1 MTEQVQNPIKSK
13 LSANQIK
20 FAKWLAL
27 PSAKRKPKTQAELS
41 DTLKVN
47 CATLSVWK
55 TIPEFRA
62 RVDEEIARWADE
74 EDAEVIEAMILTAQ
88 TPGKDG
94 TADRKLYLQWRGK
107 LVEKIAQ
114 TDTKGNDIEPG
125 STKELLSSKI
135 ATLALRKAQ
144 EQEQESPGT

>member
-1 MTEQVQNPIKSK
+1 LSEQVQNTRNSK

-27 PSAKRKPKTQAELS
+27 PSAKRKPKTQIELAAV
-41 DTLKVN
+41 LKVN
-47 CATLSVWK
+47 EATLSVWK

-62 RVDEEIARWADE
+62 RVDEEIARWADD

-107 LVEKIAQ
+107 LVEKVDSKVEI
-114 TDTKGNDIEPG
+114 TDPYSEMIKRIRSE
-125 STKELLSSKI
+125 
-135 ATLALRKAQ
+135 RKLDNPD
-144 EQEQESPGT
+144 E

>member
-1 MTEQVQNPIKSK
+1 MSELVQNPIKSK

-27 PSAKRKPKTQAELS
+27 PTAKRKPTTQAELA

-55 TIPEFRA
+55 TIPELRA
-62 RVDEEIARWADE
+62 RIDEEIARWADE

-88 TPGKDG
+88 TPGKNG

-107 LVEKIAQ
+107 LVEKVEGKLEV
-114 TDTKGNDIEPG
+114 TDPYSEAIKRARAERGLIEPG
-125 STKELLSSKI
+125 S
-135 ATLALRKAQ
+135 
-144 EQEQESPGT
+144 

>member
-20 FAKWLAL
+20 FARWLAL

-107 LVEKIAQ
+107 LVEKVDAKLEVIDPYSEAI
-114 TDTKGNDIEPG
+114 KRARAERGLIESG
-125 STKELLSSKI
+125 S
-135 ATLALRKAQ
+135 
-144 EQEQESPGT
+144 

>member
-1 MTEQVQNPIKSK
+1 MSEPVQNPIKPK

-27 PSAKRKPKTQAELS
+27 PAAKRNPKTQVELAEA
-41 DTLKVN
+41 LKVN
-47 CATLSVWK
+47 PATLSVWK
-55 TIPEFRA
+55 TIPEFRD

-74 EDAEVIEAMILTAQ
+74 EDADVIEAMILTAQ

-107 LVEKIAQ
+107 LVEKV
-114 TDTKGNDIEPG
+114 DGKIEIFDPY
-125 STKELLSSKI
+125 SEAI
-135 ATLALRKAQ
+135 KAARANRGLDSGQ
-144 EQEQESPGT
+144 

>member
-1 MTEQVQNPIKSK
+1 MSEQVQNPKNGK

-20 FAKWLAL
+20 LAKWLAKPQRL
-27 PSAKRKPKTQAELS
+27 RKPETQGELALQ
-41 DTLKVN
+41 LKVHET
-47 CATLSVWK
+47 TLSSWK

-107 LVEKIAQ
+107 LIEKVAQ

-125 STKELLSSKI
+125 STKELLSTKL
-135 ATLALRKAQ
+135 AALALRKAQ
-144 EQEQESPGT
+144 EQESPGV

>member
-1 MTEQVQNPIKSK
+1 MSEQVQNTIKSK

-27 PSAKRKPKTQAELS
+27 PSAKRKPKTQVELADS
-41 DTLKVN
+41 LKVN
-47 CATLSVWK
+47 VATLSVWK

-62 RVDEEIARWADE
+62 KVDEEIARWADE

-107 LVEKIAQ
+107 LVEKVDVSLSNVPPKPYSEM
-114 TDTKGNDIEPG
+114 TDAELIEYEEKLRG
-125 STKELLSSKI
+125 SIK
-135 ATLALRKAQ
+135 
-144 EQEQESPGT
+144 

>member
-1 MTEQVQNPIKSK
+1 MTEQVQNPTKSK

-107 LVEKIAQ
+107 LVEKVDAKLEVIDPYSEAI
-114 TDTKGNDIEPG
+114 KRARAERGLIEPG
-125 STKELLSSKI
+125 
-135 ATLALRKAQ
+135 
-144 EQEQESPGT
+144 PGSGQ